1 MLERNIDLLDINLI
15 QMKKKI
21 EKESRFEDTLFDY
34 SIDDMKALLNEAIEI
49 EAEET
54 EDAKTRGIVKKKNG
68 TGKYISI
75 KNVHISMKII
85 LEGLALK
92 KDMTPIS
99 IVIFLYNLFEQL
111 RLNISRWQMSVYM
124 SLYEVRRT
132 INITDENLV
141 DVIISNIGKYGY
153 EKLSTGKIM
162 NTVNELYNMGLLDI
176 DNGSYKVE
184 EKVYY

>member
-1 MLERNIDLLDINLI
+1 
-15 QMKKKI
+15 
-21 EKESRFEDTLFDY
+21 
-34 SIDDMKALLNEAIEI
+34 
-49 EAEET
+49 
-54 EDAKTRGIVKKKNG
+54 
-68 TGKYISI
+68 
-75 KNVHISMKII
+75 
-85 LEGLALK
+85 
-92 KDMTPIS
+92 
-99 IVIFLYNLFEQL
+99 
-111 RLNISRWQMSVYM
+111 M

-176 DNGSYKVE
+176 DNGFYKVE

>member
-1 MLERNIDLLDINLI
+1 
-15 QMKKKI
+15 
-21 EKESRFEDTLFDY
+21 
-34 SIDDMKALLNEAIEI
+34 
-49 EAEET
+49 
-54 EDAKTRGIVKKKNG
+54 
-68 TGKYISI
+68 
-75 KNVHISMKII
+75 MKII

-176 DNGSYKVE
+176 DNGFYKVE

>member
-1 MLERNIDLLDINLI
+1 
-15 QMKKKI
+15 
-21 EKESRFEDTLFDY
+21 
-34 SIDDMKALLNEAIEI
+34 
-49 EAEET
+49 
-54 EDAKTRGIVKKKNG
+54 
-68 TGKYISI
+68 
-75 KNVHISMKII
+75 
-85 LEGLALK
+85 
-92 KDMTPIS
+92 MTPIS

-176 DNGSYKVE
+176 DNGFYKVE